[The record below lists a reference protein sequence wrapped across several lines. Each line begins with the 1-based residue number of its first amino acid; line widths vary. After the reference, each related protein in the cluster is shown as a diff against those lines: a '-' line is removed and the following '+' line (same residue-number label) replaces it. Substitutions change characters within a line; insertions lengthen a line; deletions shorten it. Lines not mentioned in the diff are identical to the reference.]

1 MKESIAPEGLRHK
14 ITMAAAI
21 CHSFD
26 CLCRFSARIERSMRG
41 HSMSFCHVVRM
52 LPATD
57 EIAFHVAIFSAQAG
71 HSFA

>member
-1 MKESIAPEGLRHK
+1 
-14 ITMAAAI
+14 
-21 CHSFD
+21 
-26 CLCRFSARIERSMRG
+26 MRG